1 MSADRLPS
9 HVYDVLSRS
18 ELAALW
24 QQARRQLERNNGEP
38 RGSVTVQVPD
48 LPTASELGALL
59 GRPLTLQIGRSTKV
73 DLGKL
78 DQQLRNGAAQCGLAD
93 AVAILT
99 GQPLLQ
105 RQAWA
110 ATRTQNNQAA
120 VSELL
125 TLMSGIPEMTAEK
138 DALTAIAVGPV
149 ARVPP
154 GSSTRTTAWTV
165 YDPAI
170 RAACTWWEAERQ
182 GRRLKAKEL
191 AGEAFRDTK
200 KWNDQRRI
208 AFSNLVRRAFDQAV
222 DEADISIRLSG
233 PLTWV
238 STDTVANAAEA
249 YPWIAVPAEGI
260 RKVGHVT
267 CSALGIFVIEN
278 SEAFEQVCML
288 DGITNRWLCV
298 WNQGNPSRRLM
309 RFLAELNLPIAA
321 WCDLDAYGIR
331 MIHNMQKNIGRSITP
346 VGMSVDLWR
355 SGTKLDQTDEQ
366 LAKARQLATRMA
378 AEGPPALRELA
389 TAIARTGDC
398 CEQETL
404 YRHVLPS
411 LSSAL
416 RNLAAGPEP
425 PC

>member
-1 MSADRLPS
+1 MSVDQLPH
-9 HVYDVLSRS
+9 HVHAVLSRP

-24 QQARRQLERNNGEP
+24 QQARRQLERNSAEP

-59 GRPLTLQIGRSTKV
+59 GRPLTRQIGRSTRV

-105 RQAWA
+105 RQARA
-110 ATRTQNNQAA
+110 AARTQDNQAA
-120 VSELL
+120 ALELL
-125 TLMSGIPEMTAEK
+125 TLMSGVPEMTAERELL
-138 DALTAIAVGPV
+138 AANTVGPV
-149 ARVPP
+149 ARVPT

-170 RAACTWWEAERQ
+170 RAACTWWKAERQ

-191 AGEAFRDTK
+191 AGEAFRDTH

-208 AFSNLVRRAFDQAV
+208 AFSNLVHRAFDQAV

-260 RKVGHVT
+260 RKVGRVT

-278 SEAFEQVCML
+278 SEAFEQVCLL
-288 DGITNRWLCV
+288 DGITDGWLCV
-298 WNQGNPSRRLM
+298 WNQGNPSKRLM
-309 RFLAELNLPIAA
+309 RFLAELSLPIAA

-331 MIHNMQKNIGRSITP
+331 MIHNMQKDIGRHITP

-355 SGTKLDQTDEQ
+355 SGTKLGQTDEQ
-366 LAKARQLATRMA
+366 LAKARQLAARMA
-378 AEGPPALRELA
+378 TEGPPALWELA
-389 TAIARTGDC
+389 TAIAETGDC

-411 LSSAL
+411 LSSTL
-416 RNLAAGPEP
+416 RNLAAGPQQDS
-425 PC
+425 